1 MINSLFLK
9 GLVNQESK
17 TTTTQIVLWEEMD
30 IWKVTYKKLRLNK
43 TASDEINKTIEKKS
57 NIFHKVYGD
66 DPLKLSTRL
75 QKHIFS
81 QLLGK

>member
-17 TTTTQIVLWEEMD
+17 TTTTQIALLEEMG
-30 IWKVTYKKLRLNK
+30 IWKVAYKKLRLNK

-57 NIFHKVYGD
+57 NILHKVY
-66 DPLKLSTRL
+66 
-75 QKHIFS
+75 FS
-81 QLLGK
+81 F